1 MPFLST
7 MNNTFTNKNKNSAED
22 LRGKIN
28 LKINAKSTKKVL
40 QEPKD

>member
-7 MNNTFTNKNKNSAED
+7 MNNTFTNKNSAED

-40 QEPKD
+40 

>member
-7 MNNTFTNKNKNSAED
+7 MNKTFKNKNSTED